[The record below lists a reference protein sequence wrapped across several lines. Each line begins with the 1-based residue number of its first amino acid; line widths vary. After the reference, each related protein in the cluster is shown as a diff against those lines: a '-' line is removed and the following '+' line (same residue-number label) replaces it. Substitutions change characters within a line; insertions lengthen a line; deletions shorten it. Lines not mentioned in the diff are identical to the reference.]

1 MKIKTFNEHA
11 ETTHEI
17 IIKGSVGTIRARM
30 NHLDQN

>member
-17 IIKGSVGTIRARM
+17 IIKGSVGTIRAEK
-30 NHLDQN
+30 LDQN